1 MRYINRDLWYQEQ
14 HTALRDSLLEFQLFA
29 HFWGKW
35 KRIIKA
41 EFVNNVK
48 TPSWQHLKKGYSAT
62 KKRQL
67 RLGKAKATKKTKK
80 PNVKQQALQMEMPL

>member
-1 MRYINRDLWYQEQ
+1 MLTSWFGFLGLEVNLF
-14 HTALRDSLLEFQLFA
+14 TALDKFNWPS
-29 HFWGKW
+29 
-35 KRIIKA
+35 IIKS

-67 RLGKAKATKKTKK
+67 RLGKIKITKPKK
-80 PNVKQQALQMEMPL
+80 PNVKEQALQMEMPL